1 MDLKKTIII
10 QRVIILL
17 AFITCVTATLCNYRQ
32 DLEIVRLV
40 KENEKLS
47 KCIEYQ
53 KSVIAD
59 LEENCRDLYIKN
71 EKLKGI
77 N

>member
-1 MDLKKTIII
+1 MDFKKTIII

-59 LEENCRDLYIKN
+59 LEENLRINY
-71 EKLKGI
+71 EKTQMEGEE
-77 N
+77 